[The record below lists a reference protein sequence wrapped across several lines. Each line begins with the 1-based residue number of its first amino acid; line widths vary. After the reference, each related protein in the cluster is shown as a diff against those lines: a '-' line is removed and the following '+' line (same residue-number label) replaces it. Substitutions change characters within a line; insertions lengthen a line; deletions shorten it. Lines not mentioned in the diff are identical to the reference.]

1 MSTEYMA
8 NDGPSPK
15 EIVYGKDI
23 EIPKFVFEDR
33 RIPAGA
39 KVYYGMLCLLINS
52 DGVLSYTDEQ
62 LEELPGMSEGKV
74 TRYNKA
80 LGDNGYITRKVTNI
94 PYRNDEGKFLWKKHR
109 EMHVRTSPNGS
120 DNEKRRDWV

>member
-52 DGVLSYTDEQ
+52 DGVFSYTDKQ

-74 TRYNKA
+74 KRYNKS
-80 LGDNGYITRKVTNI
+80 LRERRYIWSEIRRRLMDKQKNPKWITERTI
-94 PYRNDEGKFLWKKHR
+94 
-109 EMHVRTSPNGS
+109 HVRTSPICVGDDS
-120 DNEKRRDWV
+120 